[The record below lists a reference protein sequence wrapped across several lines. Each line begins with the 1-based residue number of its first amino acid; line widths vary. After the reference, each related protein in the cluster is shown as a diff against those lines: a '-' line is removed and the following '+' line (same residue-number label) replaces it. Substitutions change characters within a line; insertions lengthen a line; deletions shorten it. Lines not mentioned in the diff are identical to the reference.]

1 MIVLDTHVLIWWI
14 NETNRLSTKAQKA
27 IENSINKGTKLL
39 VSSISVWEIFLLFK
53 KGSLESDM
61 DLDVWLKNVESLQYL
76 QFIPVDNSIAAKSV
90 MLREFPDKDP
100 ADRIIVATAR
110 ELGATLITS
119 DARIR
124 KYRHV
129 QSVW

>member
-14 NETNRLSTKAQKA
+14 NETNRLSTKAQKV
-27 IENSINKGTKLL
+27 IENSIDKGTKLL

-53 KGSLESDM
+53 KGSLKSDM
-61 DLDVWLKNVESLQYL
+61 DINAWLAEVESLPFL
-76 QFIPVDNSIAAKSV
+76 QFVPVDNAIAAKSV
-90 MLREFPDKDP
+90 MLAEPFHKDP

-110 ELGATLITS
+110 EFGATLITS

-124 KYRHV
+124 KYPHV
-129 QSVW
+129 RSVW